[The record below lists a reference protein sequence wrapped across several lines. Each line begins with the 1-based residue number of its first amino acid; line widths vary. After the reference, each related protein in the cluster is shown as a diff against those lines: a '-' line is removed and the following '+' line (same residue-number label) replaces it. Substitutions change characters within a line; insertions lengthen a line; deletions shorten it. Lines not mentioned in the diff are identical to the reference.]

1 MPKFMSPPS
10 VSTGQ
15 FLRVE
20 WRFLLFGVAMAFS
33 SSLGQTY
40 FISLFSGHIRAALA
54 LTHGDFGTYYAIA
67 TTCSAITLL
76 WLGKLADTMRV
87 ERLALLVI
95 SGLAIA
101 AMLFSQVFSVVSLI
115 FGLYLLRLF
124 GQGMTTHTYVT
135 AMARRY
141 VVARGRAI
149 SIATLGM
156 NAAESIGPASVV
168 ALMTIIDWRMVWL
181 ILPVGMWLLLAPA
194 LRNLTKRT
202 ALQDG
207 PGLDGI
213 DQADNVPPSEADIAA
228 SYGDVKQWR
237 RAEVIRDSRFWGGL
251 LGLQLVPNFTMT
263 GIMFH
268 QIYLA
273 EVKGVPLT
281 QWTASYVIYAVCAVI
296 GGLIAGQLVDRF
308 TARRVAPLT
317 MLPMA
322 AACLTL
328 WVGDA
333 GLGVTLFF
341 VCMGFAAGMPF
352 TAHAALISELY
363 GTRYLGEIK
372 SIFLPAGVFASA
384 LSPMV
389 MGILID
395 ANFGL
400 SVLMGLNLAF
410 ALSATIS
417 AIVTFAITNHQR

>member
-1 MPKFMSPPS
+1 
-10 VSTGQ
+10 
-15 FLRVE
+15 
-20 WRFLLFGVAMAFS
+20 MAFS

-40 FISLFSGHIRAALA
+40 FISLFSGHIRAALS
-54 LTHGDFGTYYAIA
+54 LSHGDFGIYYAIA

-95 SGLAIA
+95 SALAVA
-101 AMLFSQVFSVVSLI
+101 ALLFSQVFSVITLI
-115 FGLYLLRLF
+115 SGLYLLRLF

-168 ALMTIIDWRMVWL
+168 AMMAIVDWRTVWL

-194 LRNLTKRT
+194 LRILTKRT

-207 PGLDGI
+207 AGLDGLEH
-213 DQADNVPPSEADIAA
+213 AGASPPSEADIAA
-228 SYGDVKQWR
+228 SYRGIKQWR
-237 RAEVIRDSRFWGGL
+237 RAEVLRDSRFWGGL

-273 EVKGVPLT
+273 GVKGVPLT
-281 QWTASYVIYAVCAVI
+281 QWTASYVIYAICAII
-296 GGLIAGQLVDRF
+296 GGLVAGQLVDRF
-308 TARRVAPLT
+308 TARRIAPLT

-328 WVGDA
+328 WLGDA
-333 GLGVTLFF
+333 QIGIILFF
-341 VCMGFAAGMPF
+341 VFMGFAAGMPF

-389 MGILID
+389 MGLLID
-395 ANFGL
+395 GGYGL
-400 SVLMGLNLAF
+400 GTLMGLNLGL
-410 ALSATIS
+410 ALGATIS
-417 AIVTFAITNHQR
+417 AVLTFAIVGRRG